1 MAQDDSTYGF
11 NKADARSLL
20 ESIGGGENLYSE
32 IKPRGSGGTKLFRF
46 TLNADWSSGVADA
59 DILEMDGTDTG
70 IDDDVRDPLGIFDTI
85 GTGDA
90 GLCLRQAGLYYVI
103 QAPCPA

>member
-1 MAQDDSTYGF
+1 MAQDESTYGF

-20 ESIGGGENLYSE
+20 ESIGGSEGTYNE
-32 IKPRGSGGTKLFRF
+32 IKPRGSGTKLFRF
-46 TLNADWSSGVADA
+46 TLNATWSSGVADA

-70 IDDDVRDPLGIFDTI
+70 IDDDVRDPLSIFGTLGI
-85 GTGDA
+85 GDA